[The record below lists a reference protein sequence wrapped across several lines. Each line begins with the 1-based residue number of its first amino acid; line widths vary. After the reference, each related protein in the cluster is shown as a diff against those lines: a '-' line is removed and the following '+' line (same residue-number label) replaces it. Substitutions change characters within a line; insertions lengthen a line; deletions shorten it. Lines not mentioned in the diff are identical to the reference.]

1 MNMQKNN
8 IQFNLLCV
16 AFYFFC
22 TLSTNFNR
30 MQNITM
36 KRPALCSKLTRQL
49 AAYTFA
55 LLPALMASCGSRGDE
70 NAQWIERCS
79 VVADRLVAD
88 GDTMIVCDYS
98 AVKESVCIPFSMWV
112 DSLEVIKLD
121 NNTEEALVGDTRIV
135 DVSDN
140 YIGINV
146 AHFPYRLFTRQGK
159 FVASIGSVGQGPG
172 EYNLLSDCQIDEA
185 HNRVYLLSMTSTKQI
200 LVYDLQGNF
209 IGKIPLAYSTNSG
222 QMHVDYDRQRV
233 TVVQLS
239 LTRNFYDGGNPSPPL
254 WIQDL
259 EGNIVHENR
268 APQLALSGGGYGP
281 EVLYHEVT
289 GNDAVFSIARTASD
303 SDSLYVYRMNSN
315 RLSPR
320 FTTDFGSEI
329 PHHAYVDFGDYY
341 LTYIWGSNTD
351 PATMH
356 MFTGT
361 VVKRLF
367 VDKRTLR
374 GAFYKLEND
383 YLGGIALQKY
393 NQWWGWLEYGYVVCM
408 DPGDLLDLIEERLAD
423 PKIPTGNREFLNV
436 WKSKI
441 SPDDNSY
448 VILGKRKKRVD

>member
-1 MNMQKNN
+1 MPMQKNP
-8 IQFNLLCV
+8 
-16 AFYFFC
+16 
-22 TLSTNFNR
+22 
-30 MQNITM
+30 ITPGRT
-36 KRPALCSKLTRQL
+36 KRS
-49 AAYTFA
+49 AAHGRLMRKFAACACA

-98 AVKESVCIPFSMWV
+98 AVKESVRIPFSMWV

-121 NNTEEALVGDTRIV
+121 NSTEEALVGDTRLV

-172 EYNLLSDCQIDEA
+172 EYNILNGGCQIDEA
-185 HNRVYLLSMTSTKQI
+185 HNRVYLLPWATEQI
-200 LVYDLQGNF
+200 LVYDFQGNS
-209 IGKIPLAYSTNSG
+209 IGTIPLAYLIHKG
-222 QMHVDYDRQRV
+222 RIHVDYDRQRV

-254 WIQDL
+254 WVQDL

-408 DPGDLLDLIEERLAD
+408 DPGDLLGLIEERLAD

-448 VILGKRKKRVD
+448 VILGKRKNRVD

>member
-1 MNMQKNN
+1 
-8 IQFNLLCV
+8 
-16 AFYFFC
+16 
-22 TLSTNFNR
+22 
-30 MQNITM
+30 MQNIAM

-49 AAYTFA
+49 VAYTFA
-55 LLPALMASCGSRGDE
+55 LLPVLMASCGSRD
-70 NAQWIERCS
+70 NKNTQWIDKCS
-79 VVADRLVAD
+79 VVADRVVAG

-98 AVKESVCIPFSMWV
+98 AVKESMRIPFSMWV
-112 DSLEVIKLD
+112 DELEVVKLD

-172 EYNLLSDCQIDEA
+172 EYNILNGGCQIDEA
-185 HNRVYLLSMTSTKQI
+185 HNRVYLLPWATEQI
-200 LVYDLQGNF
+200 LVYDFQGNS
-209 IGKIPLAYSTNSG
+209 IGTIPLAYLIHKG
-222 QMHVDYDRQRV
+222 WIHVDYDRQRV

-423 PKIPTGNREFLNV
+423 PKISTGNREFMNV

-448 VILGKRKKRVD
+448 VILGKRKERGW